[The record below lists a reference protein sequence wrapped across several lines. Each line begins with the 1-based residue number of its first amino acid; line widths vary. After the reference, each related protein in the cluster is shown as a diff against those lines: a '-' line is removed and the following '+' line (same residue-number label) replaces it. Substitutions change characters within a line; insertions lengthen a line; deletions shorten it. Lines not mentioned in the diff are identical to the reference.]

1 MGSGFFSRSYDG
13 SNADHG
19 LKMGDDARH
28 VSMIPQVLQ
37 LIESIPFIGLQLW
50 HQSPAV

>member
-19 LKMGDDARH
+19 CEDGATMLGMF
-28 VSMIPQVLQ
+28 Q
-37 LIESIPFIGLQLW
+37 
-50 HQSPAV
+50 